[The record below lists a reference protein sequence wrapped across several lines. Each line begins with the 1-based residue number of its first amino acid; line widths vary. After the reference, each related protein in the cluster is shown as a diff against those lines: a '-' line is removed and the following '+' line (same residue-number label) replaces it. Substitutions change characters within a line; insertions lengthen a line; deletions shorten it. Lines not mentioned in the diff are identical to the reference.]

1 MNRIIRI
8 GTRDSPLAI
17 SQAIEVQKI
26 LHRLGYCSHLFF
38 IKSEGDLIQNIPIDK
53 FKKVGVF
60 TRKLTNVLIS
70 GKIDMA
76 VHSLKD
82 VPTNLSEQ
90 ITLSAYLKRGSF
102 SDLLVYKG
110 SSNFL
115 FNPKIKAIIATGS
128 LRRVAFWKNRYPHH
142 TIVDLRGNIN
152 TRLKKLYDNS
162 WKGAI
167 FAKVGLERLGILND
181 LEGFNFK
188 VLDWMIPS
196 PGQGIIVVSTRKDN
210 EWIQNLTKKLDDRNT
225 RLSASIERQFLK
237 TLGGGCIT
245 PIGAHA
251 IIKNKIIYFTGIL
264 FSLDGMQKIIKTKIG
279 TNYNIIGYQCAKEIL
294 EKGGKEILENMRKKN
309 ISK

>member
-8 GTRDSPLAI
+8 GTRNSPLAI
-17 SQAIEVQKI
+17 SQAIEVQKV

-38 IKSEGDLIQNIPIDK
+38 IKSEGDLIQNIPLYK
-53 FKKVGVF
+53 FKKVGIF
-60 TRKLTNVLIS
+60 TRNLTDVLLS

-82 VPTNLSEQ
+82 VPTSLPEK
-90 ITLSAYLKRGSF
+90 IVLSAYLKRGSF
-102 SDLLVYKG
+102 SDLLIYQG

-115 FNPKIKAIIATGS
+115 LNSKIEAVIATGS
-128 LRRVAFWKNRYPHH
+128 LRRRAFWKNRYPHH

-152 TRLKKLYDNS
+152 TRLKKLYNNS
-162 WKGAI
+162 WKGAL
-167 FAKVGLERLGILND
+167 FAKVGLERLGLLND

-210 EWIQNLTKKLDDRNT
+210 EWIHYLELDDRNT
-225 RLSASIERQFLK
+225 RLSANIERQFLK
-237 TLGGGCIT
+237 TLGGGCVT

-264 FSLDGMQKIIKTKIG
+264 FSLDGMQKI
-279 TNYNIIGYQCAKEIL
+279 
-294 EKGGKEILENMRKKN
+294 RKK
-309 ISK
+309 K

>member
-17 SQAIEVQKI
+17 SQAIEVQKF

-53 FKKVGVF
+53 FKKIGVF

-82 VPTNLSEQ
+82 VPTNLSEK

-115 FNPKIKAIIATGS
+115 FNPKIEAIIATGS

-237 TLGGGCIT
+237 TLGGGCVT
-245 PIGAHA
+245 PIGGHA

-294 EKGGKEILENMRKKN
+294 EEGGKDILENMRKKN

>member
-17 SQAIEVQKI
+17 SQAIEVQKV

-38 IKSEGDLIQNIPIDK
+38 IKSEGDLIQNIPLYK
-53 FKKVGVF
+53 FNKVGIF
-60 TRKLTNVLIS
+60 TRNLTDVLLS

-82 VPTNLSEQ
+82 VPTSLPEK
-90 ITLSAYLKRGSF
+90 IVLSAYLKRGSF
-102 SDLLVYKG
+102 SDLLIYKG

-115 FNPKIKAIIATGS
+115 LNSKIETVIATGS
-128 LRRVAFWKNRYPHH
+128 LRRRVFWKNRYPHH

-152 TRLKKLYDNS
+152 TRLKKLYNNS

-167 FAKVGLERLGILND
+167 FAKVGLERLGLLND
-181 LEGFNFK
+181 LEGVNFK

-196 PGQGIIVVSTRKDN
+196 PGQGIIVVSTRIDN
-210 EWIQNLTKKLDDRNT
+210 EWIHYLTKELDDRNT
-225 RLSASIERQFLK
+225 RLSANIERQFLK
-237 TLGGGCIT
+237 TLGGGCVT

-264 FSLDGMQKIIKTKIG
+264 FSLDGMQKIIKKKIG
-279 TNYNIIGYQCAKEIL
+279 TNYNVIGYQCAKEIL
-294 EKGGKEILENMRKKN
+294 EEGGKEILDNMRIKN
-309 ISK
+309 IS